1 MTTAPSRE
9 SALATQALLSGTF
22 KFQTPSSSWTHCAPP
37 APTQGSC
44 PEPPTGTSPAGCCQ
58 SHHGMTWGQETIAA
72 CFRLSHRI
80 WGCSWDALRWLCPCK
95 EGAAA
100 WQRGG
105 RILSYRRIWAT
116 GEGFELKE
124 KDLGY
129 GRRIWATGE
138 GYGLWEKDLGY
149 RRRIWATGKRYRPWE
164 KDVGYRRK
172 MLGLQEGLGAA
183 GGSWGNRRR
192 ELELQQYTGA
202 MREGYW
208 GYWET
213 LGLWRFLRLQEKDG
227 EAMGKVFKI
236 QEKHAGAAGGFWSFR
251 RTLELQK
258 DLRVTGDGCWSCR
271 RILGLQE
278 EDPGA
283 ARRGSWGFRR
293 RTLGLQEKDTGI
305 QPCNQHKTPHTTN
318 P

>member
-1 MTTAPSRE
+1 M
-9 SALATQALLSGTF
+9 
-22 KFQTPSSSWTHCAPP
+22 
-37 APTQGSC
+37 
-44 PEPPTGTSPAGCCQ
+44 
-58 SHHGMTWGQETIAA
+58 
-72 CFRLSHRI
+72 
-80 WGCSWDALRWLCPCK
+80 
-95 EGAAA
+95 
-100 WQRGG
+100 
-105 RILSYRRIWAT
+105 
-116 GEGFELKE
+116 
-124 KDLGY
+124 
-129 GRRIWATGE
+129 
-138 GYGLWEKDLGY
+138 
-149 RRRIWATGKRYRPWE
+149 
-164 KDVGYRRK
+164 GYRRK